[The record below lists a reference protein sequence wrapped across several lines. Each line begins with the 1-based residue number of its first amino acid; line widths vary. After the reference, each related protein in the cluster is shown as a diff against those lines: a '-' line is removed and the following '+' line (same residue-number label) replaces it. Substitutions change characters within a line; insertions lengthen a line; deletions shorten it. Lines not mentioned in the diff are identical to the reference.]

1 MVIGLSAY
9 LLHRGSDYR
18 AAGLSTYVRQ
28 LLIHLPRVRPD
39 CSYTAFHGADADAT
53 PGVRSVVSPLP
64 TWKPLVRVAWEQLG
78 LPIELIRGGVDVVH
92 GTVNVVPLLTSKPAV
107 VTIHDLSFMRHPE
120 RFPAGRSRYL
130 RMAVTRSAR
139 RAGRVIAVSAHTRN
153 DVVELLGVPPARVS
167 VVYSGVDDSFRPLPA
182 SELNAVRND
191 LLQGRPYILHVGTLE
206 PRKNLDVLIRAFAAV
221 RERLK
226 LEHVLALVGA
236 RGWMYEELFQLVAEL
251 GLGDEVYFIDYV
263 DPGPLPLWYN
273 CADLFVYPS
282 AYEGFGFPVLEAMA
296 CGLPTVTSASS
307 GLQELASSACLTVD
321 PGSQESLEVAIARGL
336 QDGQLRETM
345 RKAGLERASQFSWD
359 ETARATA
366 CVYEQALL
374 ESGV

>member
-18 AAGLSTYVRQ
+18 AAGVSTYVRQ
-28 LLIHLPRVRPD
+28 LLTHLPRVRPD
-39 CSYTAFHGADADAT
+39 CSYTAFHGADADPT
-53 PGVRSVVSPLP
+53 QGVRSVVSPLP
-64 TWKPLVRVAWEQLG
+64 TWKPLARIGWEQLG
-78 LPIELIRGGVDVVH
+78 LPIQAARAGVDVVH
-92 GTVNVVPLLTSKPAV
+92 GTVNVVPLLTWKPAV

-130 RMAVTRSAR
+130 RLAVAQSAR
-139 RAGRVIAVSAHTRN
+139 RACRVIAVSAHTRN
-153 DVVELLGVPPARVS
+153 DVVELLDVPACKVS
-167 VVYSGVDDSFRPLPA
+167 VVYSGVDASFRPLPA
-182 SELNAVRND
+182 AELAIVRQD
-191 LLQGRPYILHVGTLE
+191 LVQGRSYILHVGTLE

-226 LEHVLALVGA
+226 LEHVLVLVGG

-251 GLGDEVYFIDYV
+251 DLGDEVRFVDYV
-263 DPGPLPLWYN
+263 HPDRLPLWYN

-282 AYEGFGFPVLEAMA
+282 AYEGFGLPVLEAMA
-296 CGLPTVTSASS
+296 CGVPTVTSASS

-336 QDGQLRETM
+336 QDSQLRETM
-345 RKAGLERASQFSWD
+345 RKAGLERASQFTWE
-359 ETARATA
+359 ETARATV
-366 CVYEQALL
+366 CIYEEAVMG
-374 ESGV
+374 SGV